1 VNGLHILKR
10 KSLRDKVQ
18 YYKIKE
24 SSNTAWTEYQELTV
38 LRNVL
43 NLERLEEVLTS
54 CRYNRARSQ
63 RVACVTR
70 QAAA

>member
-10 KSLRDKVQ
+10 ESLRDKVQ

-24 SSNTAWTEYQELTV
+24 SSNAAWTEYQELTV
-38 LRNVL
+38 LRNVW
-43 NLERLEEVLTS
+43 NLDRLEEVLTS
-54 CRYNRARSQ
+54 CRNNRARSQ